1 MIKQMEKLYVELD
14 KEKNRS
20 YEVQCK
26 FEDME
31 RRLQHLEGE
40 NVLIEKEYESLLQ
53 EYKKS

>member
-20 YEVQCK
+20 YEVQCR

-31 RRLQHLEGE
+31 GRLQQLEGE
-40 NVLIEKEYESLLQ
+40 KVLIEKEYESLLQ